1 VIIDTHL
8 YDWINRVADH
18 TGWAHPLMV
27 GVAKYG
33 IVLFAVLLVGAYLD
47 ARHRGDRR
55 DVAGTVWAGAAAL
68 VALGLAQVIGGYVDR
83 ARPYTALP
91 AAHVLIARSSDFSF
105 PSDHATAAGAVAVGL
120 LLLHRRRWGII
131 AAAAAIVMAVARVY
145 VGVHY
150 PGDVLAGL
158 ALGGLVAAVGF
169 VLLVPLLTRLVDVL
183 SRSPMGRLLVAGP
196 AV

>member
-1 VIIDTHL
+1 
-8 YDWINRVADH
+8 
-18 TGWAHPLMV
+18 
-27 GVAKYG
+27 
-33 IVLFAVLLVGAYLD
+33 
-47 ARHRGDRR
+47 
-55 DVAGTVWAGAAAL
+55 
-68 VALGLAQVIGGYVDR
+68 VIGGYVDR

-105 PSDHATAAGAVAVGL
+105 PSDHATTAGAIAVGL

-131 AAAAAIVMAVARVY
+131 ASAAAIVMAVARVY

-183 SRSPMGRLLVAGP
+183 SRSPMARLLVAGP